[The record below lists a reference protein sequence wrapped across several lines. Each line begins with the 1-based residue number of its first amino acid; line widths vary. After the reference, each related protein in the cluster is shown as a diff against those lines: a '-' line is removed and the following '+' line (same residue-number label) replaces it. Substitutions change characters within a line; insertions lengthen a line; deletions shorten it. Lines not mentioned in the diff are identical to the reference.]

1 MATNR
6 YFEYFLKNEKNT
18 VLMNNTWT
26 IWNNRNFGEIE
37 CRKLF
42 SKSQSGCR
50 RPSDI
55 ERVDGSVH
63 MLVRIHIAECI
74 ASDPI
79 TEGHESH

>member
-1 MATNR
+1 METNS

-50 RPSDI
+50 RP
-55 ERVDGSVH
+55 
-63 MLVRIHIAECI
+63 
-74 ASDPI
+74 PI
-79 TEGHESH
+79 SNVSMAPYICSYESI

>member
-42 SKSQSGCR
+42 SKSQRGWR
-50 RPSDI
+50 R
-55 ERVDGSVH
+55 
-63 MLVRIHIAECI
+63 L
-74 ASDPI
+74 PI
-79 TEGHESH
+79 SNESIVPYMFS